1 MGLDWDR
8 SRDPWICSKTHICR
22 QTHYGLRYMPWL
34 TTAEEINKNIAI
46 SINEHKF
53 ETKIQVGQKH
63 PLTSVKRN
71 SFSYINIAIKSV
83 SK

>member
-1 MGLDWDR
+1 
-8 SRDPWICSKTHICR
+8 
-22 QTHYGLRYMPWL
+22 MPWL